1 MLEFYV
7 QGEFR
12 RRQIRECP
20 VGQHLDGFAVWL
32 RSAGYKR
39 RPGQLLLRGAAHLGH
54 WTATRGMREDQI
66 TAAVLD
72 VFARHLAHCAC
83 PQAFQGRRR
92 YHWEGAQ
99 RLVGHLRRSGVV
111 PSLPTPVPASVPPP
125 VIGQFSAW
133 MRQHR
138 GVRESTLG
146 NYVPLVRQ
154 FVVALGDD
162 AAMYDAARVRAFVLA
177 RASGAGRARAKS
189 LVNAVR
195 MFLRFLAVR
204 GDCLPDLAAA
214 VPAFASWKL
223 AALPRYLAADKIERL
238 VVACTPNSAAGARDR
253 AVVLLCAR
261 LGLRAGDVRDLRLG
275 DVDWSRGRLRVM
287 GKGRCQTWLPLPQE
301 VGDAVLHYL
310 EQFRPTINDDHVFLR
325 VHAPIGPL
333 PSSGPIAKLVRRAL
347 DRAGIDAPSRGAHVL
362 RHSAATALL
371 RQGASLD
378 VIGAVLRH
386 RCVESTAHYAKVDVA
401 LLRSIVQPWPV
412 DGAASC

>member
-12 RRQIRECP
+12 RRQLRECP
-20 VGQHLDGFAVWL
+20 VGKHLDGFAGRL

-54 WTATRGMREDQI
+54 WTATCGVRTDQI

-72 VFARHLAHCAC
+72 AFARHLALCAC

-99 RLVGHLRRSGVV
+99 RWVAHLRRVGVV
-111 PSLPTPVPASVPPP
+111 PSFPTPASASVPPP
-125 VIGQFSAW
+125 ILEQFSAW

-146 NYVPLVRQ
+146 NYVPLVRE
-154 FVVALGDD
+154 FVAALGDD
-162 AAMYDAARVRAFVLA
+162 AAAYDATGVRAFVLA
-177 RASGAGRARAKS
+177 RASDAGRDRAKS

-204 GDCLPDLAAA
+204 GDCPADLAAA
-214 VPAFASWKL
+214 VPVLANWKL
-223 AALPRYLAADKIERL
+223 AALPRYLAADDIERL
-238 VVACTPNSAAGARDR
+238 VAACEPANAAGARDR
-253 AVVLLCAR
+253 AVILLCAR

-275 DVDWSRGRLRVM
+275 DVDWSRGRLRVL
-287 GKGRCQTWLPLPQE
+287 GKGRCETWLPLPQE

-310 EQFRPTINDDHVFLR
+310 ERFRPPIDDDHVFLR
-325 VHAPIGPL
+325 VHAPLGPL

-347 DRAGIDAPSRGAHVL
+347 DRAGIAAPSRGAHVL

-401 LLRSIVQPWPV
+401 RLRSVAQPWPV